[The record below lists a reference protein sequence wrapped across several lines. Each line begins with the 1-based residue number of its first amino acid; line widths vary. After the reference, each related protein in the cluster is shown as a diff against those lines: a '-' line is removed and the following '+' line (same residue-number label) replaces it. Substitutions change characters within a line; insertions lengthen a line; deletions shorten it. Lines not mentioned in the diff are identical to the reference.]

1 MLPLTRGIRKEMLPL
16 VTRGSDGQISLKPVI
31 HLILE
36 ELYRVG
42 IRSFCIV
49 VRKSEHMVK
58 DYFTLEPS
66 YIKYLIGASKYS
78 VELEELRRIL
88 ADVNIEYVQQTL
100 PNGFGDAVLKARKF
114 VSGDSFL
121 LHAGDGYLLNGV
133 PTLQRL
139 LKVHTTFAPSATVL
153 TRVVEN
159 PTAYGIVSGTHEM
172 KGGERLLR
180 VNSLVEKPENPP
192 SNHGLTAVYTFG
204 SALMD
209 ALSGTRPGRTGEIE
223 LTDGVMEM
231 VRTGKTVYAIELDE
245 TTPKWLSVGS
255 PENYLRSLEISRLSV
270 ESSPAHASKSL
281 AK

>member
-1 MLPLTRGIRKEMLPL
+1 
-16 VTRGSDGQISLKPVI
+16 
-31 HLILE
+31 
-36 ELYRVG
+36 
-42 IRSFCIV
+42 
-49 VRKSEHMVK
+49 MVK